1 MDLTDEEID
10 YKIKIATNERRRLLK
25 QIDCLYII
33 KNMRTKNLFTDN
45 KNNESIQDN
54 PVQFY
59 PSEETKG

>member
-25 QIDCLYII
+25 EIDCLYII
-33 KNMRTKNLFTDN
+33 KNMRTNNLFADN

-54 PVQFY
+54 PIQFY